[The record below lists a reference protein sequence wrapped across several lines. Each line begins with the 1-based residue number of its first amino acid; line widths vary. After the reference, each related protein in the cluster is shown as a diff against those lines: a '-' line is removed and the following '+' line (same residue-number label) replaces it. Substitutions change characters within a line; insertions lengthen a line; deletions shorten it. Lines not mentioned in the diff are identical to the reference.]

1 MKNVTLSRPQKGR
14 LFIVCELKQ
23 EGRVLPYS
31 ASAGNT
37 CERQLEFLAS
47 LYTSAN
53 APRNAARIDFGLTKI
68 LESRSPC

>member
-1 MKNVTLSRPQKGR
+1 MTLSRPQKGH

-31 ASAGNT
+31 ASAGNM
-37 CERQLEFLAS
+37 CEQQPEFLAS
-47 LYTSAN
+47 LYMSVN
-53 APRNAARIDFGLTKI
+53 VPGNAARVDFGLTKI